1 MKSDWMNVEI
11 NFKSKMAKSWDMLEI
26 CASRTNAAGSEE
38 VLVVWRPT
46 WEPVDWVNSGAVWD
60 AWVQEQAD
68 FKARAERTEKIAAV
82 AKTANNESMSAG
94 AEAAVRPDA
103 AVEPGAAVR
112 PDAVVK
118 PIAAVGRIAA
128 VRPGAGK
135 SAMLSL
141 KRPVRV
147 VEKAASLAI
156 VGTTGTAA
164 TVTGIPIKKGRGR
177 PPKTKM

>member
-1 MKSDWMNVEI
+1 
-11 NFKSKMAKSWDMLEI
+11 
-26 CASRTNAAGSEE
+26 
-38 VLVVWRPT
+38 
-46 WEPVDWVNSGAVWD
+46 
-60 AWVQEQAD
+60 
-68 FKARAERTEKIAAV
+68 
-82 AKTANNESMSAG
+82 MSAG